1 MSVSSKDVSQGLSG
15 KTAAGLLPTATENDA
30 AAAQTPAVQK
40 PPSFMP
46 KRGVPARILK
56 GRNERPGPADSPRR
70 RQPVNIIVGKKTKP
84 AAPVTKTSVT
94 KTPSSTSSAKKI
106 PARKAPVT
114 KTSADK
120 APATKA
126 PATKAP
132 ATKTPVDKAQAQDAA
147 STGKQAEPGKRPTSD
162 PTLARTGPKNSLLLG
177 SRYAINVYLWK
188 VPDGTKEAVGSI
200 LSQSLQ
206 KVLLNQ
212 GPNAYAGD
220 VSLAQMRKLTP
231 SEWIPK
237 T

>member
-15 KTAAGLLPTATENDA
+15 ETAAGLLLAAKGNNA
-30 AAAQTPAVQK
+30 AAAQIPAV
-40 PPSFMP
+40 PRSPSFMP
-46 KRGVPARILK
+46 KRSVPTRILK
-56 GRNERPGPADSPRR
+56 GRNERPRPADPPRR
-70 RQPVNIIVGKKTKP
+70 RQPGNIIEGKKTKP
-84 AAPVTKTSVT
+84 AAPAIKTPVT
-94 KTPSSTSSAKKI
+94 KTPSTTSSAKKI
-106 PARKAPVT
+106 PARKAPVS
-114 KTSADK
+114 KTSAD
-120 APATKA
+120 KA

-147 STGKQAEPGKRPTSD
+147 STGKQAEPGKRPTPD
-162 PTLARTGPKNSLLLG
+162 PALARTGPKNSLLLG

-231 SEWIPK
+231 SEWITK